1 MPQEL
6 PIPDHFDAHRVG
18 DFWRIPYQQR
28 ATAAQEWAAQQHIS
42 SATEDSTQVGLLL
55 VDVQNTFCLPDFEL
69 FVAGRSGKGAIEDNI
84 RLCEFIYRN
93 LNSITEIMATMDT
106 HTAMQIFHPVFWI
119 NQAGEHPEPMTQIS
133 VEEVEQGAWKI
144 NPDVVSHI
152 AGKDLQWLQQYAL
165 HYAKSLNFDSKYP
178 LTIWPYHAMIGG
190 ISHALVAAVEEAC
203 YFHNFARQRQTHFEI
218 KGQNPLTENYSA
230 LRPEVQ
236 TDQNGNAIASPN
248 RRFLEKLLSF
258 DALIVAGQAK
268 SHCVAW
274 TLNDLLKEIQG
285 RDSKLA
291 QKIYLLEDCTSP
303 VVISRG
309 PDFTEQADA
318 AFQRFSDAGMHRVHS
333 GESIANWLGVPA

>member
-1 MPQEL
+1 
-6 PIPDHFDAHRVG
+6 
-18 DFWRIPYQQR
+18 
-28 ATAAQEWAAQQHIS
+28 
-42 SATEDSTQVGLLL
+42 
-55 VDVQNTFCLPDFEL
+55 
-69 FVAGRSGKGAIEDNI
+69 
-84 RLCEFIYRN
+84 
-93 LNSITEIMATMDT
+93 
-106 HTAMQIFHPVFWI
+106 
-119 NQAGEHPEPMTQIS
+119 
-133 VEEVEQGAWKI
+133 
-144 NPDVVSHI
+144 
-152 AGKDLQWLQQYAL
+152 
-165 HYAKSLNFDSKYP
+165 
-178 LTIWPYHAMIGG
+178 MIGG